1 MQGRGKK
8 PARDVILEEID
19 QIRKNPEA
27 VKNIRKRCEEVA
39 QEAQGKH
46 EVGQSPKHK
55 SEIQLP
61 AGDWGEACQRVGRID
76 GNPVRTGQLLAA
88 LILESESWQQV
99 GNAGGEFNAGWNE
112 DSLISSLTSLTA
124 TTAGLSL
131 GRQEKIIAW
140 IVVAAAVVAATA
152 AVASAIAAW
161 VQPMSKDELKPIGEI
176 VKDALSGRPG
186 PNSSLDGRVF

>member
-1 MQGRGKK
+1 MLAGRPSSKETTTLCWEMPDNAWSHWVQGRGKK
-8 PARDVILEEID
+8 PARDVILEGID

-39 QEAQGKH
+39 QEAQGEH
-46 EVGQSPKHK
+46 EVGQSPKRK
-55 SEIQLP
+55 IEIQLP

-88 LILESESWQQV
+88 LILASESWQQV
-99 GNAGGEFNAGWNE
+99 GNADGEFNAGWSK
-112 DSLISSLTSLTA
+112 DSLSSLTSLTA

-140 IVVAAAVVAATA
+140 IVVAAAVIAATA

-161 VQPMSKDELKPIGEI
+161 CNP
-176 VKDALSGRPG
+176 
-186 PNSSLDGRVF
+186 